1 MDLELVETLNGGDLV
16 KNAKDLKVI
25 YGFEAMPYMAM
36 FGGNTEESTPTI
48 RLANR
53 QYNDF
58 WANDLLWPKNAS
70 LQINSETERVM
81 SSVPLTSFGR
91 LQIEQAIK
99 KDLNFFRDVA
109 EVKVAVTILS
119 DDRIAIGIKLIQ
131 QVFVYIWD
139 ATNKEL
145 TDAEFIVTT
154 TGTVRVKIFDYTF
167 DFTFE

>member
-1 MDLELVETLNGGDLV
+1 MDLELIETLNGGDLV

-36 FGGNTEESTPTI
+36 FGGNTEESTPTT
-48 RLANR
+48 RVEGE

-58 WANDLLWPKNAS
+58 WANDLLWPKDAS

-81 SSVPLTSFGR
+81 NNVPLTSFGR

-99 KDLNFFRDVA
+99 KDLEFFRGVA

-119 DDRIAIGIKLIQ
+119 DDRIAIGIQLTQ

-139 ATNKEL
+139 ATNQEL
-145 TDAEFIVTT
+145 SEAEFVVTT
-154 TGTVRVKIFDYTF
+154 GGTVNVQIFDFTF